1 MNESEKNRNPALT
14 VDDLRKQV
22 AKLEME
28 VAELKV
34 KLLKQKEQVPS
45 YALALALG
53 ARRLRR

>member
-34 KLLKQKEQVPS
+34 KLLKPKE
-45 YALALALG
+45 
-53 ARRLRR
+53 